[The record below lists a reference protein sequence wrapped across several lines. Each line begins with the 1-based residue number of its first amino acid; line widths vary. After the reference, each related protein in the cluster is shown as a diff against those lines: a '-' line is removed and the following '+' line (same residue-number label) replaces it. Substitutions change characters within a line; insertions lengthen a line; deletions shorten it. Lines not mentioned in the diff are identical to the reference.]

1 MLKKSPF
8 FDFLNRRE
16 GEDFQTFLEQST
28 EDSDYIEWNGFLL
41 PSDYGD
47 SQAEYRAIRKSCALF
62 DVSPL
67 RKYRITGPGSGEFL
81 DRLLTRPVSA
91 ARPMRGI
98 YVVFCNEDGSLKDD
112 AILHKYND
120 DDYLLLPSDMDHSGY
135 FQMLL
140 ERFSIQDV
148 DIVDCT
154 HAWVGFALQGPL
166 SATVMDAMGFEG
178 IEHLEPFK
186 IRDFSV
192 AGGMVR
198 AARMGFTGDLG
209 YECWFKPELRPA
221 IEQGFLEA
229 GEKLGLDIPGYG
241 LAALDVCRLEGGFI
255 VAGWDC
261 STEADPQPGFERSP
275 FELGLAWLVDLEA
288 ADFVGKEALLEQ
300 SRCGSKY
307 TLASFDMDDLR
318 KPSEGQVLHSL
329 IDDREQTVGTISCS
343 AWSETLARMIGNV
356 SLESRYAELDSAWLE
371 FDGEVVPVMLS
382 APPLLKLKRARLV
395 PATLDR

>member
-140 ERFSIQDV
+140 ERFRIQDV

-221 IEQGFLEA
+221 IEHGFLEA
-229 GEKLGLDIPGYG
+229 GEKLDLDIPGYAWPPSMFADWKAD
-241 LAALDVCRLEGGFI
+241 LSL
-255 VAGWDC
+255 WDG
-261 STEADPQPGFERSP
+261 TAPLKRTRSP
-275 FELGLAWLVDLEA
+275 ALSGPRSNWVWLGWWTWKRRISSVRKHYWNSRA
-288 ADFVGKEALLEQ
+288 AAASTLWRASTWTTCANHQKA
-300 SRCGSKY
+300 RCCI
-307 TLASFDMDDLR
+307 L
-318 KPSEGQVLHSL
+318 
-329 IDDREQTVGTISCS
+329 
-343 AWSETLARMIGNV
+343 
-356 SLESRYAELDSAWLE
+356 
-371 FDGEVVPVMLS
+371 
-382 APPLLKLKRARLV
+382 
-395 PATLDR
+395 